1 LVAHLNRPFAPSK
14 RDRATLIV
22 VALGA
27 LTGLACANVKGDQ
40 GHPGAG
46 GAGGPAGLPMAGVA
60 GTSGAAGT
68 GMMPPPPR
76 TCDAQRKCMDFSL
89 PPIFDAAPSDAAALF
104 GAAPAGDGPCIT
116 EPEDGA
122 LFPNNW
128 LRPRVKFVAA
138 APGALHEIRFH
149 TDAELDDLI
158 VFTTHDTW
166 TMPLAIWQRLAADV
180 RETPITVTVR
190 AAGAGASSAT
200 FTIAPVGAPG
210 SIVFWAGKP
219 AEIGAAN
226 PTSTSTS
233 ASLRGFAPGAET
245 TQPTLSAADVQM
257 QTRGPNNELRNVSCV
272 GCHVAT
278 PDGQA
283 VSFLDSSP
291 FSMGIAG
298 VSPGRTGLI
307 PLVGTTGGVVSLG
320 GLDAIRQRGL
330 GIFSFSK
337 AHWKPNDRLV
347 VTPYYLDAPCGPYS
361 SVKEDVRLVWID
373 LEAPLGLSTSCPTEG
388 VQFGTIARRGDPR
401 GAANPTWSHDGKTI
415 VYSSTTAGREGRLGA
430 GGSDLYAVPFGQGA
444 NGRGQG
450 GDAAPLSGAAESNF
464 DEYYP
469 AFSPDDALVVFDR
482 VPTGTPMYANAAA
495 ELFVVPAAGAASAAR
510 LAANDPPKCGAL
522 ASPGVNNHWARW
534 APVVQSA
541 PGSKAKFYWLV
552 FSSNRYGT
560 PPVVVADREPLFVSQ
575 LYVTAIV
582 VDDTATRTFPA
593 IYLWNQDAATLNT
606 TPDWGTVPIPLGP

>member
-1 LVAHLNRPFAPSK
+1 VNRPCAPSH
-14 RDRATLIV
+14 RDRATLFV
-22 VALGA
+22 VAVGA
-27 LTGLACANVKGDQ
+27 LIGLACSNAKGDQ
-40 GHPGAG
+40 ANAGAAGAG
-46 GAGGPAGLPMAGVA
+46 GSAGLAMAGTA

-68 GMMPPPPR
+68 GTMPAPR
-76 TCDAQRKCMDFSL
+76 ACDGQRKCMDFSV
-89 PPIFDAAPSDAAALF
+89 PAIFDDAKGDAPGMF
-104 GAAPAGDGPCIT
+104 VGAPAGDGPCIT
-116 EPEDGA
+116 EPEDGS

-128 LRPRVKFVAA
+128 LRPRVKFVSA
-138 APGALHEIRFH
+138 APGATHEIRFH
-149 TDAELDDLI
+149 SDAELDDLV

-166 TMPLAIWQRLAADV
+166 TMPLAIWQQLAAGV

-190 AAGAGASSAT
+190 AAGGGASSAT

-219 AEIGAAN
+219 AELGA
-226 PTSTSTS
+226 PKSTS

-245 TQPTLSAADVQM
+245 TLPTLSAGDVQM
-257 QTRGPNNELRNVSCV
+257 QTRGPNNELRNVSCI

-291 FSMGIAG
+291 FSMAIAG
-298 VSPGRTGLI
+298 VSPGRTGLV
-307 PLVGTTGGVVSLG
+307 PFVGAGGAGNAGIVTPG
-320 GLDAIRQRGL
+320 GLDAIRQPGL
-330 GIFSFSK
+330 GIFSFSP
-337 AHWKPNDRLV
+337 AHWKPHDHLV
-347 VTPYYLDAPCGPYS
+347 VSPFFLDAPCGPYTS
-361 SVKEDVRLVWID
+361 PKANVRLVWID
-373 LEAPLGLSTSCPTEG
+373 FEAPLIQGSSCPTEG
-388 VQFGTIARRGDPR
+388 VHFGTIARGGDSR

-415 VYSSTTAGREGRLGA
+415 VYSSTTAGQEGRLGT
-430 GGSDLYAVPFGQGA
+430 GVSDLYVVPFGEGA

-450 GDAAPLSGAAESNF
+450 GDAAPLAGAADPEF
-464 DEYYP
+464 DEYDP

-495 ELFVVPAAGAASAAR
+495 ELFVVPALGASSAAR

-534 APVVQSA
+534 APAVQSP
-541 PGSKAKFYWLV
+541 PGSRAKYYWLV
-552 FSSNRYGT
+552 FASNRFGT
-560 PPVVVADREPLFVSQ
+560 PPVAVEGRDPIFVSQ

-582 VDDTATRTFPA
+582 VDGAVMRTFPA

-606 TPDWGTVPIPLGP
+606 TPDWDTVQIPPGP